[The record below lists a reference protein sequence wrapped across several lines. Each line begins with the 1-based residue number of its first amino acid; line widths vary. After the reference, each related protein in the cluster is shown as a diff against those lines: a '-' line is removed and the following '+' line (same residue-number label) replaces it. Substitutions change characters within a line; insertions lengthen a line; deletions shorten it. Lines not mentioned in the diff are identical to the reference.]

1 MTFFFNV
8 VFLIFTVL
16 SFPKAL
22 KRRLSNPDYKGMF
35 KRRLF
40 CKKFKSN
47 VSYPVI
53 WLNGV
58 SVGEIVSLGPLVKE
72 IAKAYPGIELT
83 ISTTTGTGYK
93 RAKALFPEHNVIA
106 YPFDFSFIVN
116 AFIKKINPAIFIS
129 AELDIWPNF
138 ISGCKK
144 NNIPYVV
151 VSGRIS
157 ENSAKGYQKV
167 RFLLRD
173 SFESISQ
180 FLAQDKIDAQR
191 ASIVGVKE
199 GNIQVCGNLK
209 FDLID
214 LEKKELP
221 QTLQKFE
228 KSGENY
234 FICSSTHDPEEKWLL
249 NMLKKIDWQSNY
261 PDWRCI
267 LVPRH
272 PERANVVEKIC
283 SAHHFKTIKYSQLQ
297 DGVEYHDEIV
307 IIDKI
312 GVLPLLYQFC
322 DLCYIGGSLIP
333 HGSQNM
339 IEPAAQG
346 IPVLMGPYLH
356 TFREASDFLLSKNGA
371 IKVNSIDDLQKEML
385 LLLANSKD
393 RLNIGTKAKDIIAE
407 NRGVALK
414 TYSIIEKILKG

>member
-8 VFLIFTVL
+8 VFSFFLIL
-16 SFPKAL
+16 SLPKAML
-22 KRRLSNPDYKGMF
+22 RRMRNSDYKGML

-40 CKKFKSN
+40 CKNFKSN

-58 SVGEIVSLGPLVKE
+58 SVGEIVSLNPLVNE
-72 IAKAYPGIELT
+72 IVKAYPGIELV

-93 RAKALFPEHNVIA
+93 RAKSLYPDHNVIG
-106 YPFDFSFIVN
+106 YPFDLSFVVSS
-116 AFIKKINPAIFIS
+116 FLKKINPAIFIS

-138 ISGCKK
+138 LSACKI

-157 ENSAKGYQKV
+157 EHSAAGYEKIK
-167 RFLLRD
+167 FLIGD
-173 SFESISQ
+173 SFSNINT
-180 FLAQDKIDAQR
+180 FLAQDQLDADR
-191 ASIVGVKE
+191 AAQVGVRE
-199 GNIQVCGNLK
+199 ENIQVCGNLK
-209 FDLID
+209 FDLLD

-221 QTLQKFE
+221 DPLKKLESSNDKF
-228 KSGENY
+228 
-234 FICSSTHDPEEKWLL
+234 FICSSTHDPEEKWLVEMLGKINL
-249 NMLKKIDWQSNY
+249 NESF

-267 LVPRH
+267 IVPRH
-272 PERANVVEKIC
+272 PERAAMVEKTC
-283 SAHHFKTIKYSQLQ
+283 KQHGFSTVRYTEMLKGDDNDK
-297 DGVEYHDEIV
+297 EIV
-307 IIDKI
+307 IIDQI
-312 GVLPLLYQFC
+312 GILPLLYQFC

-371 IKVNSIDDLQKEML
+371 LKVENIDELQKEL
-385 LLLANSKD
+385 LQLLANSNK
-393 RLNIGTKAKDIIAE
+393 RLNIGAKAKAIIAE
-407 NRGVALK
+407 NRGVAGR
-414 TYSIIEKILKG
+414 TYLVIEKILKG